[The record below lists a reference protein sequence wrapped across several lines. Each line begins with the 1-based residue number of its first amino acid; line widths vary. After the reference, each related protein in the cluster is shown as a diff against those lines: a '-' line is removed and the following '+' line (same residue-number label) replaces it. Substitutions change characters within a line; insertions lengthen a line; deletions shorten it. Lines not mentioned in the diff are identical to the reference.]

1 MNTTGFVPQA
11 NRITVGDVYG
21 RKVIVGNQNSVRP
34 DEIYAEVDEHT
45 NLTKVVDANRTLV
58 PGGGGTS
65 DYADLENKPKIN
77 GTELNGDLS
86 AEDLGLQDSI
96 NVNQGGTT
104 SSTPELS
111 DININGTQYAISKPY
126 INETIPQFSFTAKL
140 NTIRIP
146 GNSVY
151 YTVPAISTNI
161 TTDYNSDSKTASP
174 KSVKEFVEG
183 KGYYIK
189 PQTGIP
195 ASDLASGVIPTVPVQ
210 DVTVGGTSVVSNGT
224 AVIPQEVFWV
234 EYGVT
239 TSSELDAQLALGK
252 ILACKYDGKVHI
264 FTRKIP
270 ESASYNYYW
279 FTAVA
284 NDLYFY
290 VRLRDDN
297 QTWYAQNFQLQLTK
311 YRSTSWQT
319 TPDNDHYPSEKL
331 VKDYVDGICG
341 NIQTI
346 LTSI

>member
-189 PQTGIP
+189 PQDGIP
-195 ASDLASGVIPTVPVQ
+195 ANDLASGVIPQP
-210 DVTVGGTSVVSNGT
+210 
-224 AVIPQEVFWV
+224 EVFWV

-239 TSSELDAQLALGK
+239 TLQQIKD
-252 ILACKYDGKVHI
+252 
-264 FTRKIP
+264 
-270 ESASYNYYW
+270 
-279 FTAVA
+279 A
-284 NDLYFY
+284 NDEGKLVCCKHGQADFILSNLQSSYCYFSSINRNTVTYLLY
-290 VRLRDDN
+290 N
-297 QTWYAQNFQLQLTK
+297 GSSWSAGSIGLQITAD
-311 YRSTSWQT
+311 RVSSWQT
-319 TPDNDHYPSEKL
+319 TPDNAHYPSEKL